1 MVKIKRLIA
10 IILLASTLI
19 LPVTL
24 TLTYEA
30 KNKVLIIALAGK
42 IEVLNPYIAKSPLEY
57 YISTLISDTLL
68 KLPRNLEK
76 SEAYRPWIIYHLEHD
91 ITYMEWKIKVLN
103 NLTWS
108 NGEKVSLS
116 EVAELINKTLK
127 LPPWKNVVK
136 LKNISLEGDKII
148 LELEYPN
155 PYLPEI
161 LASIPAVHPN
171 HISNDPKLLLKASH
185 MGPYKVL
192 LARNG
197 VLTLVVNKHYFKLSR
212 VRYREI
218 KIVYGVGDEKAFNML
233 LEGKA
238 DIAIVK
244 KPEIAYKAF
253 TKGLTIYLSWPLTYI
268 AVQAENERGKEI
280 LKILKYTLDLNDLA
294 NRLMNIT
301 EPLIIGRIDNNYIYT
316 YIPQAILPKE
326 VAILRWYIKKLRYLG
341 QVMTKNISE
350 ARKIAETIQIKTVK
364 VGCECR
370 DPQWR
375 IVERCIEE
383 KLKLLGLQPV
393 DVSGGEDIK
402 IVRIQYYK
410 TPVPYAFI
418 PEVLKH
424 KELIENKTTIDLAE
438 NATRLL
444 AKATLIQVQGYISK
458 ENVMLPLVYETY
470 IIVVRKGIEL
480 SNFSYP
486 IVDISYFMVKTRKV
500 NLKSVMSKVIKLNI
514 TLIFLLTIVAFIFS
528 FVKKEFM
535 VQGSPQA

>member
-1 MVKIKRLIA
+1 MIKIKRPIA
-10 IILLASTLI
+10 IILLAFTLI

-24 TLTYEA
+24 TYRAKKEVLT
-30 KNKVLIIALAGK
+30 IALADK
-42 IEVLNPYIAKSPLEY
+42 IEILNPYIAKSPLEY

-68 KLPRNLEK
+68 KLPRSLGN
-76 SEAYRPWIIYHLEHD
+76 SETYRPWIICHLEHD
-91 ITYMEWKIKVLN
+91 VAYMEWKVKVLN

-108 NGEKVSLS
+108 NGEKVVLN

-136 LKNISLEGDKII
+136 LKNISLEEDGII

-155 PYLPEI
+155 PYLPKI
-161 LASIPAVHPN
+161 LASIPAIHPN
-171 HISNDPKLLLKASH
+171 HISDDPKLLLKAPH

-197 VLTLVVNKHYFKLSR
+197 VLVLASNNHYFKLSKI
-212 VRYREI
+212 RYGEI
-218 KIVYGVGDEKAFNML
+218 KIIYGIGDEEAFNML
-233 LEGKA
+233 LKGKA

-244 KPEIAYKAF
+244 KPEIAYEAF

-280 LKILKYTLDLNDLA
+280 LRILRYTLDLNDLS
-294 NRLMNIT
+294 NRLMNVT
-301 EPLIIGRIDNNYIYT
+301 EPLIIGRVDSDYIYT

-326 VAILRWYIKKLRYLG
+326 VAILRWYIRKLRYLG

-350 ARKIAETIQIKTVK
+350 ARKIAETIRVK
-364 VGCECR
+364 NVKLRCECR

-375 IVERCIEE
+375 IIKNYIEE
-383 KLKLLGLQPV
+383 KLKLVGLQPI
-393 DVSGGEDIK
+393 DVNSGEDIR
-402 IVRIQYYK
+402 IARIQYYK
-410 TPVPYAFI
+410 TPIPYAFI

-424 KELIENKTTIDLAE
+424 KGLIKNKTTIILAE

-444 AKATLIQVQGYISK
+444 AKATLVQVQGYISK

-470 IIVVRKGIEL
+470 IIVVRRGIEL

-486 IVDISYFMVKTRKV
+486 IIDISYFMIKTEKANLEGVMLKV
-500 NLKSVMSKVIKLNI
+500 TKLNV
-514 TLIFLLTIVAFIFS
+514 TLILLLTIVAFIFLL
-528 FVKKEFM
+528 VRKELM